1 METEQAKFEGWAIVE
16 MMGHQREIGYVTTEA
31 YGVAVLFRIDVPEIP
46 AYEFILKRPEYG
58 SDGLGGERYLPVGT
72 KVQREGTQGRSR
84 LVSPA
89 ALYAM
94 NPCTQDAAV
103 AALKAASSR
112 PLICIELPKERLLAI
127 PGENVAA
134 EEEGVCT
141 ECGASPGEWHE
152 ESCSKFKDDLQQA
165 DGEDSVEHADEVPE
179 KDDAGA

>member
-46 AYEFILKRPEYG
+46 AYEFVLKRPEYG

-72 KVQREGTQGRSR
+72 KVQRQGTPGRSR

-94 NPCTQDAAV
+94 NPCTHEAAV

-112 PLICIELPKERLLAI
+112 PLVCIELPKERLLAI
-127 PGENVAA
+127 PEVNRCNECGVPNGSEHTESCRHFDA
-134 EEEGVCT
+134 EESYTGDIPEG
-141 ECGASPGEWHE
+141 
-152 ESCSKFKDDLQQA
+152 
-165 DGEDSVEHADEVPE
+165 DSV
-179 KDDAGA
+179 